1 MSLAYFPLYPDDFE
15 ADTAHLTLAE
25 DGAYNRLLRLC
36 WRTPGCSLPADRTWI
51 HRRMRAHTEA
61 DKAVVDTVLDEFF
74 ALRDGRVSNARLA
87 KEWRIANE
95 SHKRRVEAGAK
106 GGKAKAL
113 KDSDSAPSN
122 AEAKPKQPEPEP
134 EPEYKKEDTNV
145 SLSGEPDAPVHA
157 SPASEAVAAYNRAA
171 EAAGWPKVQRMT
183 PQRARS
189 LRARLAECG
198 GIDGWEVALR
208 RAMDS
213 DFLCGRTPKPWTGFG
228 FDWLTKAAN
237 FTKLMEGNYENR
249 GNHRAAADDPALRAI
264 AAAARAF

>member
-36 WRTPGCSLPADRTWI
+36 WRTPGCSLPADRAWI

-113 KDSDSAPSN
+113 KDGHSAPSN

-134 EPEYKKEDTNV
+134 EPYTEEANASSVGARKRGTRLPADWALPDDWRDWAVSQHGMTAASASFEAEKFRDHWQAKAGRDAAKLDWAATWRNWCRNATARRPTQAANV
-145 SLSGEPDAPVHA
+145 SQFPRI
-157 SPASEAVAAYNRAA
+157 RAKLP
-171 EAAGWPKVQRMT
+171 EGWT
-183 PQRARS
+183 
-189 LRARLAECG
+189 
-198 GIDGWEVALR
+198 
-208 RAMDS
+208 
-213 DFLCGRTPKPWTGFG
+213 
-228 FDWLTKAAN
+228 
-237 FTKLMEGNYENR
+237 
-249 GNHRAAADDPALRAI
+249 
-264 AAAARAF
+264 